1 MLKVAINGSMLD
13 DKPTGV
19 GVYTYNIINTLN
31 RLSQKPSSISKQI
44 TVYTPTQANIEGD
57 VSVVKISRFVQASRY
72 GKFAAFGRFIWNVFP
87 FSFIGGGYDILLN
100 PTTHGSLF
108 RRNQVITIHDLLS
121 LRFPN
126 ISGHQ
131 RWYFK
136 RILPFMIRRCKLV
149 VAVSE
154 ATKRDIVQY
163 LGCSPEKVKVI
174 HNGFDAEFF
183 NVKNANGDEI
193 WKHYGVRNYI
203 LAVGPTY
210 PHKNFEV
217 LLRAYALLSDAVKEK
232 YPLVIAG
239 GMRKYIATLKEI
251 IDEYQLTR
259 YVRFLGYVPTVQMPQ
274 LYGSARMLV
283 FPSLYEGF
291 GFPILEAMACG
302 CPVIASNV
310 SSIPEVCG
318 DSALMFDPANETELV
333 GLMLKLIGSD
343 GSREDL
349 IEKGLQRAAKFSWD
363 ETGRKWIEL
372 LESII

>member
-1 MLKVAINGSMLD
+1 MKVAINGSMLD

-31 RLSQKPSSISKQI
+31 RLSLKPSLVDKQI
-44 TVYTPTQANIEGD
+44 TVYAPTQTNIERG
-57 VSVVKISRFVQASRY
+57 VNVVKISRFVQASRY
-72 GKFAAFGRFIWNVFP
+72 GKFAALGRFVWNVLP
-87 FSFIGGGYDILLN
+87 FSFIGGGYDILVN

-121 LRFPN
+121 LRFSN

-131 RWYFK
+131 RWYF
-136 RILPFMIRRCKLV
+136 RTILPHMIKRCKLV

-154 ATKRDIVQY
+154 ATKRDIVDY
-163 LGCSPEKVKVI
+163 LGCDPEKIKVI
-174 HNGFDAEFF
+174 YNGYDSSVF
-183 NVKNANGDEI
+183 NLANADGGEI
-193 WKHYGVRNYI
+193 ARHYRVTNYI

-217 LLRAYALLSDAVKEK
+217 LLRAYSSLSDSVKENF
-232 YPLVIAG
+232 PLVIAG
-239 GMRKYIATLKEI
+239 GMRKYVDRLKEVI
-251 IDEYQLTR
+251 SEYNLGR
-259 YVRFLGYVPTVQMPQ
+259 HVKFLGYVPSILMPQ
-274 LYGSARMLV
+274 LYGSARVLV

-318 DSALMFDPANETELV
+318 DSALLFDPTNETELV
-333 GLMLKLIGSD
+333 GLILKLIGSEEL
-343 GSREDL
+343 REEL
-349 IEKGLQRAAKFSWD
+349 VSKGLQQATRFSWD
-363 ETGRKWIEL
+363 EAGKKWIEL
-372 LESII
+372 LESIK

>member
-1 MLKVAINGSMLD
+1 MMKVAINGSMLD

-19 GVYTYNIINTLN
+19 GVYTYNIINTLS
-31 RLSQKPSSISKQI
+31 RLSQRPSSVAKQI
-44 TVYTPTQANIEGD
+44 TVYTPTHANIEGS
-57 VSVVKISRFVQASRY
+57 VSVVKISKFVQASRY
-72 GKFAAFGRFIWNVFP
+72 GKFAALGRFIWNAFP
-87 FSFIGGGYDILLN
+87 FSVIGGGYDILVN

-108 RRNQVITIHDLLS
+108 RKNQVITIHDLLS

-136 RILPFMIRRCKLV
+136 RILPIMLKRCRVV

-154 ATKRDIVQY
+154 ATKQDIVRY
-163 LGCSPEKVKVI
+163 LGCDPNKVKVI
-174 HNGFDAEFF
+174 YNGFDAGFY
-183 NVKNANGDEI
+183 NLANAKGDAI
-193 WKHYGVRNYI
+193 AKHYGVRNYI

-210 PHKNFEV
+210 PHKNFEI
-217 LLRAYALLSDAVKEK
+217 LLRAYSSLSDTVKEN

-239 GMRKYIATLKEI
+239 GMRKYIGRLKELI
-251 IDEYQLTR
+251 GKYYLDK
-259 YVRFLGYVPTVQMPQ
+259 YVKFLGYVPSVLMAQ
-274 LYGSARMLV
+274 LYGSASMLV

-318 DSALMFDPANETELV
+318 DGALMFDPTNETELV
-333 GLMLKLIGSD
+333 GLILRLIGS
-343 GSREDL
+343 GELREEL
-349 IEKGLQRAAKFSWD
+349 VEKGLHQATKFSWD

-372 LESII
+372 LESIN